1 MGSNGVGKTTLLKC
15 MMGLLKWNSGHSYV
29 DDQEISQMKHKD
41 FWQKI
46 AYVPQAK
53 GAAFG
58 YSALDMVTLGRSAHL
73 GTFAQP
79 GKEDRKAAE
88 EAMEEIGI
96 TYLRDKLCT
105 EMSGGELQMVLIAR
119 ALTIA
124 PSMLVLD
131 EPESNPG
138 FQKSADHSG
147 NNPKTLKNRGISA
160 IVNTHYPEHAL
171 KISDKALLLNQDGTN
186 VFGNADEV
194 INVENMRHSF
204 SVQVHINQFSVD
216 GRDYRSVVPLHLVR
230 YLHENDHSGRRSCL
244 RKNFRD
250 FENSRTPLKGK
261 LPGRSHESWTV
272 FPVKMTG
279 SAGLQESQMSNTFPE
294 IPVRITILLDSIS
307 DIFQW
312 GLSEDLDLLI
322 TEKRRSLRRDV
333 RLISGIFRQSV
344 SLTAFPASP
353 LRRKSVRCSAM
364 RISLP

>member
-1 MGSNGVGKTTLLKC
+1 MIFRVENGCFGYKENQILKKISFTVGNGEVLSVLGSNGVGKTTLLKC

-131 EPESNPG
+131 EPESNLD
-138 FQKSADHSG
+138 FKNQLIILETIQKLS
-147 NNPKTLKNRGISA
+147 KNRGISA

-216 GRDYRSVVPLHLVR
+216 GRDYRSVVPLHLV
-230 YLHENDHSGRRSCL
+230 
-244 RKNFRD
+244 
-250 FENSRTPLKGK
+250 
-261 LPGRSHESWTV
+261 
-272 FPVKMTG
+272 
-279 SAGLQESQMSNTFPE
+279 
-294 IPVRITILLDSIS
+294 
-307 DIFQW
+307 
-312 GLSEDLDLLI
+312 
-322 TEKRRSLRRDV
+322 
-333 RLISGIFRQSV
+333 
-344 SLTAFPASP
+344 
-353 LRRKSVRCSAM
+353 
-364 RISLP
+364 